1 MVAIMENFFE
11 KSKEFFEKGDITNT
25 LEVFEKAIMHIDPN
39 KEKSK
44 TREYISF
51 LEKILKYCKES
62 SLKEQE
68 ALVLRS
74 LGRTHAIFK
83 KHVESLKFHE
93 LSLKIQRELGNKK
106 DVAEGLVFLAE
117 DLEISG
123 NYSECI
129 KMFSDAADIFKELG
143 KLRKVKEI
151 KKEISRLSNF
161 SKEIVEDE
169 YLLHKFNVDKF

>member
-1 MVAIMENFFE
+1 MVAIMEDFFK
-11 KSKEFFEKGDITNT
+11 KSKEFFEKGDINNT
-25 LEVFEKAIMHIDPN
+25 LEEFEKAILHIDPN

-44 TREYISF
+44 NLQYISF
-51 LEKILKYCKES
+51 LEKILNHCRENK
-62 SLKEQE
+62 LKEQE

-74 LGRTHAIFK
+74 LGRTHSIFK
-83 KHVESLKFHE
+83 KHVKSLKYHE

-123 NYSECI
+123 NYAECI
-129 KMFSDAADIFKELG
+129 KMFNDAAKIFHDLG
-143 KLRKVKEI
+143 KLKKVKEI
-151 KKEISRLSNF
+151 KKEISRLNNF
-161 SKEIVEDE
+161 SKEIAEDE